1 MTRQPP
7 SKLYLSEDGYKL
19 IAEREGRELEAYLDS
34 RGILTIGLGHTSA
47 AGPPKVR
54 QGMTI
59 TEKQA
64 EEIFRRDAQRFRHE
78 CADSVKA
85 PLHQYEFDALAS
97 FLFNVGSTNFRG
109 STALKRLNKGEYAG
123 CAEAMLWWNKPPEIV
138 SRRKAEVAQFLG
150 NQFVAR
156 LDG

>member
-19 IAEREGRELEAYLDS
+19 IAEREGRELGAYLDS

-78 CADSVKA
+78 CAGAVMV
-85 PLHQYEFDALAS
+85 PLHQHEHDALCS
-97 FLFNVGSTNFRG
+97 FLFNIGSTNFRG
-109 STALKRLNKGEYAG
+109 STALKRLNKGDYAG
-123 CAEAMLWWNKPPEIV
+123 CAEAMAWWNKPPEII
-138 SRRKAEVAQFLG
+138 SRRKAEIAQFRG
-150 NQFVAR
+150 EQPVAR